1 MKLKKLLAAVTAAAL
16 AVTTMAVSSFTASA
30 AAFTPYILLNVNS
43 NTWGING
50 AWVEADKTEIT
61 ASQTEY
67 EFSYTAGKDDTWD
80 GNDSKIEA
88 YFYSPM
94 DNLKNASIKSVS
106 INGTDKNISQ
116 SAGSYNLYL
125 WDNIESGS
133 VPGYSA
139 VVNSDAVKALGTVT
153 SGDVI
158 KIVLSVTLDESVK
171 SIGAANF
178 TCSKTA
184 GELEIGDSFTITY
197 DSSNTPDT
205 AKWVVKCSF
214 DEDFA
219 DAGITSRWPQ
229 LVNADG
235 TVDNSASADTGLE
248 VSKTA
253 EGVYTFTAVNASKA
267 GYAINVEA
275 SAAGD
280 FSDTQY
286 LGQGGSGKWSVATA
300 AEPTYSITPSTATI
314 KVGESKVFTLEGY
327 DGTDPLIWSIDTDFA
342 SMKLDSELTSHQ
354 VKIVG
359 VAKSNGPLTLTI
371 KKSES
376 EILATAAVTIVEDDT
391 PPTPAIP
398 EGTKVTLNDNPPYNW
413 QNVNNVT
420 IPGIT
425 NWTTTVAEAKEKLD
439 SVTFTFS
446 VNGALS
452 NGTEFD
458 ISKLGFQGV
467 IQTNDTEG
475 LWKTY
480 DATVNGSKV
489 TITMTNIGAAFG
501 DKTGAVNFAVAIN
514 TAYDNAEDP
523 VDVYISEIKVDVKAP
538 DEGGDDPNPPTP
550 PVTGDKT
557 FEGETTI
564 TCDNYWGQTTV
575 TLEQLIG
582 DLDPAKTTVVFTGE
596 FINKIGYN
604 SVSQT
609 PTADGSKWREIEA
622 ANGKITLDAS
632 DLVTDGFYFVIA
644 AGKESGDA
652 TISWVATEKGNKPDE
667 PDQPDQPD
675 PPTPPVTT
683 DAIWEGSTDMGT
695 DWSANVQIPAA
706 KFAEI
711 KAGDTLKYTFTCEP
725 DAQIKIMSMA
735 EGWPAIPGPDPDPEW
750 GTVNISGTSFSFVLT
765 DADVTALKEFGMAV
779 SGKNYT
785 LTKVELVPKS
795 EPNPPVDPGHTHTPA
810 TAWTSDATGHW
821 YACAGCDEKLSFA
834 AHTSDGG
841 IITTPATDTTAGTKT
856 YKCTVCGYVIKTETI
871 PATGGSSSGG
881 SLGGSSYGEYTGGT
895 VIPSQNGVSKNTPNI
910 SGDSGRSGWQVI
922 SAEII
927 VASDGD
933 KIEVD
938 MNNVTKVPSTIF
950 KDIEGKDV
958 DLVLNMG
965 RGIKWTVNGLSVTSH
980 KNVDFDVTKN
990 TRHIP
995 SETVDKAEGSY
1006 KKQISLDHR
1015 GSFGCAATL
1024 TYDIGAKY
1032 NGLYANIFYYNPK
1045 TEELELVDC
1054 SLISGGK
1061 ANFMFT
1067 HASDYLITVTDEPL
1081 GEFED
1086 VSSAAGIASD
1096 DNSIGSG
1103 IAVSAVLA
1111 AVVLGFGIVVYRK
1124 RRHN

>member
-16 AVTTMAVSSFTASA
+16 AVTTMAVTSFTASA
-30 AAFTPYILLNVNS
+30 DGEVEFGKTSAIAAKSVRVDYSISSDANDGEYKYGNVNIIVKTWNNDADTGDYLENGIGGSEQAQWFNSPTKQWVATFEGTRIDSAFTVDL
-43 NTWGING
+43 
-50 AWVEADKTEIT
+50 
-61 ASQTEY
+61 TEY
-67 EFSYTAGKDDTWD
+67 DTLDELAILYAPHEHYDFAISSVKAYSGAGGTGEVVWSKDGTPLPQPDPTGTWIKKSAGVYYLKAEAAGTNPNYATGAAKPAPMKIPYEEILAAGKTVADV
-80 GNDSKIEA
+80 
-88 YFYSPM
+88 
-94 DNLKNASIKSVS
+94 KSVTATVE
-106 INGTDKNISQ
+106 TDGIKGCLYGKISDENVQ
-116 SAGSYNLYL
+116 KEWSK
-125 WDNIESGS
+125 
-133 VPGYSA
+133 
-139 VVNSDAVKALGTVT
+139 DAA
-153 SGDVI
+153 
-158 KIVLSVTLDESVK
+158 SVTLENADDFSVVEFQVWY
-171 SIGAANF
+171 ANF
-178 TCSKTA
+178 GAEC
-184 GELEIGDSFTITY
+184 
-197 DSSNTPDT
+197 
-205 AKWVVKCSF
+205 
-214 DEDFA
+214 
-219 DAGITSRWPQ
+219 
-229 LVNADG
+229 
-235 TVDNSASADTGLE
+235 TV
-248 VSKTA
+248 
-253 EGVYTFTAVNASKA
+253 TFTLEYKD
-267 GYAINVEA
+267 G
-275 SAAGD
+275 GD
-280 FSDTQY
+280 TPLY
-286 LGQGGSGKWSVATA
+286 NL
-300 AEPTYSITPSTATI
+300 TPSTATI
-314 KVGESKVFTLEGY
+314 ETGDYQIFTLEGY
-327 DGTDPLIWSIDTDFA
+327 DGQEQPTWEIDETYVDVLTTGVDVDNNQCKLIGKAATDPTTALTV
-342 SMKLDSELTSHQ
+342 KLGNKT
-354 VKIVG
+354 VG
-359 VAKSNGPLTLTI
+359 
-371 KKSES
+371 
-376 EILATAAVTIVEDDT
+376 TAVITVVEGDT
-391 PPTPAIP
+391 PPTIP

-413 QNVNNVT
+413 QSVNNVT

-439 SVTFTFS
+439 SVTFTFN

-458 ISKLGFQGV
+458 VSKLGFQGV

-480 DATVNGSKV
+480 DATVSGSKV
-489 TITMTNIGAAFG
+489 TITMTDIGAAFG

-667 PDQPDQPD
+667 PDQPD

-958 DLVLNMG
+958 DLVFNMG